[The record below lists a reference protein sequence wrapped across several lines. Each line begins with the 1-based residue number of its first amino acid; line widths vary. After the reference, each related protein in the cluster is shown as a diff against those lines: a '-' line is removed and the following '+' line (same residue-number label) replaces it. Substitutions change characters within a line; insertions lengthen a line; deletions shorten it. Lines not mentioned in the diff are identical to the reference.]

1 METPPILRS
10 RPRRQSR
17 AWLTF
22 LTLSFLLTGA
32 SSRAAMQFDT
42 YLGLDSYV
50 PEASWFPLI
59 CEVYNDGPAFNG
71 TIEVTTGMGQSGY
84 PRLVPIELPTGTRKR
99 VSIPLFC
106 SSSYNGEWNAV
117 LRDEDGRVRA
127 ERANLRPQRIVSRG
141 ATLMGALGRQSAWAP
156 ALKAPLSRNTYSNRQ
171 RRACCRH

>member
-1 METPPILRS
+1 
-10 RPRRQSR
+10 
-17 AWLTF
+17 
-22 LTLSFLLTGA
+22 
-32 SSRAAMQFDT
+32 MQFDT
-42 YLGLDSYV
+42 YIGLDSYV